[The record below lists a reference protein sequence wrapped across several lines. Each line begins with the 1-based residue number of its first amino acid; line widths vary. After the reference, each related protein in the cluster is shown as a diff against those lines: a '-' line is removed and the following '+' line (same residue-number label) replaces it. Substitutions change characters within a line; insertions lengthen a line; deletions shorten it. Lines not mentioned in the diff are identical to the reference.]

1 MSDVS
6 PRPYPDA
13 RPPHLPDVLTR
24 QSPWMY
30 AFALV
35 TAILVWMAWQEVA
48 LSEPELIDYRSF
60 VALVVTTAVFP
71 LIGVIVFVRQPD
83 ARRTMPLLVFGLA
96 LLSAVELL
104 DALDT
109 PIYEALAGPEQA
121 FDAPTV
127 VAYGVFVSL
136 ARLFGMVYLG
146 VGIASTRRLPPAR
159 VERPLAVW
167 LAALAVVGV
176 VAGAVALGPP
186 STSGGAVD
194 LVGAV
199 IGLAL
204 GLGATLAWAYVMW
217 VIVGGAIGGEVP
229 KRAWQLGAVAI
240 SILFAFRVVSGV
252 FVLFGQDAQGLG
264 VAAILISLGA
274 WILLVVAFALG
285 LPTPAPNADE
295 AMTEDDATVD
305 PPVATQP
312 GSAAG

>member
-24 QSPWMY
+24 QSPWVY
-30 AFALV
+30 AFALA
-35 TAILVWMAWQEVA
+35 TAILVWVAWREVA

-71 LIGVIVFVRQPD
+71 LIGAIVFVRQPA
-83 ARRTMPLLVFGLA
+83 ARKTMPLLVLGLA

-104 DALDT
+104 DAFDT
-109 PIYEALAGPEQA
+109 PIYEALAGPDQA

-146 VGIASTRRLPPAR
+146 VGIASTRRRAPTRA
-159 VERPLAVW
+159 ERPLAVW

-204 GLGATLAWAYVMW
+204 GLGATLAWAYVTW
-217 VIVGGAIGGEVP
+217 AIVGGAMAGEVP
-229 KRAWQLGAVAI
+229 NRAWQLGAVAI

-264 VAAILISLGA
+264 VAAILVSLGA
-274 WILLVVAFALG
+274 WILLVIAFALG
-285 LPTPAPNADE
+285 LPTPAPADE

-305 PPVATQP
+305 PPAATQP